1 MMYYLKIIVYLL
13 YLNNME
19 HGKSSP
25 GHHISFEILYL
36 NLYSVTYSK
45 YLEVKA
51 QSIPIHQ
58 LIGSE
63 VNVSNINY
71 IQEDIHAVK

>member
-36 NLYSVTYSK
+36 DSGDREQGTLCYP
-45 YLEVKA
+45 YLISLFPMAYLV
-51 QSIPIHQ
+51 
-58 LIGSE
+58 L
-63 VNVSNINY
+63 
-71 IQEDIHAVK
+71 D